1 MENQAGADV
10 SNTARQ
16 SVSRILS
23 DQLNRM
29 SENVKGVELTF
40 DVKSYEDYSSGTA
53 QGQTDVQLGLS
64 KSLLDDRLIV
74 KVSGTFEVEGETSN
88 QNSASDYIGDLAL
101 EYKITEDGRFRI
113 TGFRNSNYDL
123 ISGEINRNRCGTH
136 LYQGLQYAPRTIQGE
151 CKRKL
156 KQI

>member
-1 MENQAGADV
+1 M
-10 SNTARQ
+10 T
-16 SVSRILS
+16 

-40 DVKSYEDYSSGTA
+40 DVKSYEDYSTGTA
-53 QGQTDVQLGLS
+53 QGQTEVQLGVQ

-74 KVSGTFEVEGETSN
+74 KVSGNFEVEGETSN

-101 EYKITEDGRFRI
+101 EYKLTEDGRFRI

-123 ISGEINRNRCGTH
+123 ISGEIIETGA
-136 LYQGLQYAPRTIQGE
+136 GLIYIKDYNTLRELFKANAKE
-151 CKRKL
+151 N
-156 KQI
+156 